1 MNTHHKSAPTRL
13 AAICSLIALLSAAL
27 PNAQAVTAYTWDTG
41 VAGSPATA
49 SGTWNTTLTNWT
61 TDAGAT
67 KTTWTNGNDAL
78 FSGSAT
84 IVVTMGSGITANSI
98 QLATTGGSISLG
110 SSSNT
115 LALDVPTISLTS
127 SGTTGS
133 VDVYAILTGSHDL
146 NVSSVVVGGQI
157 NLKSANTYTGDTR
170 VASGAVL
177 KLGNATGSPSDILPT
192 GTTVYMDKG
201 TQLQAFTAGTT
212 QKIAGLV
219 GTGSGTGATPIVN
232 TRVGAGLTYGLT
244 IETKAS
250 TTTSFDGTLRS
261 NTTDILNLTISGS
274 GTQTLTG
281 TLSFLGTVTVSS
293 GTLSLGSSLTG
304 ANSVTVSGG
313 TLTNSANVTLG
324 TGSVSMTSGAIN
336 IRGTGTVGT
345 LTLATN
351 QNFTSGIGTL
361 NFDLL
366 GASSFDKIIGS
377 GTGAFSLSGTTL
389 ALSGSFA
396 SVVGTYQLFSGF
408 GGTNSVSGLTITGLG
423 SGLSGSLDTTG
434 LLTIAT
440 AIPEP
445 STYAMLIGAAVLG
458 FVAYRRRSSI
468 RR

>member
-1 MNTHHKSAPTRL
+1 MNTHHKSPSARL
-13 AAICSLIALLSAAL
+13 ASICSLIALLSSAL
-27 PNAQAVTAYTWDTG
+27 PSAQAVTSFTWNTG
-41 VAGSPATA
+41 AAGTPATG
-49 SGTWNTTLTNWT
+49 SGTWDTTLTNWT

-67 KTTWTNGNDAL
+67 KTTWTNGSDAL
-78 FSGSAT
+78 FSGTASFT
-84 IVVTMGSGITANSI
+84 VTMGSGITANSL
-98 QLATTGGSISLG
+98 QMSTTTGVIQFGTT
-110 SSSNT
+110 SNT
-115 LALDVPTISLTS
+115 LALDVPTISLAS
-127 SGTTGS
+127 AGNIDMFANLSGN
-133 VDVYAILTGSHDL
+133 HDL
-146 NVSSVVVGGQI
+146 NLSAVASGRL

-170 VASGAVL
+170 VTGTAVL
-177 KLGNATGSPSDILPT
+177 TLGNTTGSPSDILPT
-192 GTTVYMDKG
+192 GTTLYMDKG
-201 TQLQAFTAGTT
+201 TQLQMFSGGTT

-219 GTGSGTGATPIVN
+219 GTGNGTGATPIVN
-232 TRVGAGLTYGLT
+232 NRVGAGLTYGLT

-250 TTTSFDGTLRS
+250 TTTSFDGTLKS
-261 NTTDILNLTISGS
+261 NSTDILNLTIAGS
-274 GTQTLTG
+274 GTQALTG

-324 TGSVSMTSGAIN
+324 TGTVILNSGAIN

-366 GASSFDKIIGS
+366 GASSFDQIIASGS
-377 GTGAFSLSGTTL
+377 GTGAFNLTGTTL

-408 GGTNSVSGLTITGLG
+408 GGTNNVSDINITGLG
-423 SGLSGSLDTTG
+423 SGLAGSLDTTG

-445 STYAMLIGAAVLG
+445 STYAMLTGATVLG
-458 FVAYRRRSSI
+458 FVAYRRRSI